1 MPVSTALIKWQQGGK
16 HHCDLQGKQFHG
28 GDARG
33 EASADVALTQGS
45 LHGHGS
51 LQLVLA
57 EPYHP
62 QLVPGIQLPD
72 PIPTVSPATEGNT
85 LQRCHFEHSELNA
98 QSLELK

>member
-1 MPVSTALIKWQQGGK
+1 MPVSTALIKWQQRGK

-33 EASADVALTQGS
+33 EASGDVTLTQGS

-62 QLVPGIQLPD
+62 QLCARY
-72 PIPTVSPATEGNT
+72 PTS
-85 LQRCHFEHSELNA
+85 
-98 QSLELK
+98 